1 MSEFCHLHCHTQY
14 SLLDGAA
21 KIQSLVDKAQKQGM
35 GALAITD
42 HGSMFGVPR
51 FVAAAH
57 KVGLKPIIGC
67 EFYTASDMHDHKDK
81 TRYHQVLLAKNETGY
96 RNLSTLCSLGFL
108 EGYYYKP
115 RVDKQRIKQ
124 YAEGLVATTCCLASE
139 VCQAILR
146 KGEAAAE
153 RCFLAWLDI
162 FGEDYYVE
170 LQRHGIKEQDR
181 CNQVLLQWAKKY
193 GVKVIATND
202 VHYVDQQ
209 DSTAQDILLCLQT
222 GKDYNDPNRMR
233 FENDQFFLK
242 SPQEMAK
249 LFADVPEALANTQEV
264 AAKMYSPSLERD
276 ILMPLF
282 HLPEGFVTQDA
293 YLQDLALVG
302 AKQRYGTLTPALEE
316 RLQYELGVIQEM
328 GFPGYFLIVQ
338 DFINAARK
346 LGVMVGPGRGSVA
359 GSLVAY
365 CIGITNVDPLHYNL
379 LFERFLNP
387 ERVSMPDIDIDFDD
401 EGRQKVID
409 YVVDKYGRNQVAQI
423 ITFGSMGAKSAIRDV
438 ARVLGLPLDQSNKM
452 AKLVPEKPGTTL
464 AQAFANVPELAA
476 LKKDLA
482 SPAGKV
488 LAFAETLEGAARHTG
503 IHAAGIIIAPDDII
517 QYVPVKS
524 DKNADLL
531 VTQYDGAV
539 VESMGMLK
547 MDFLGLKTLSIIK
560 DALVLIEKNHGQRI
574 VIDEVPLTN
583 AKTFALYQ
591 QGDTIATFQFESEGM
606 RQWLVKLKPSNLED
620 LIAMNALY
628 RPGPMQFIPNFVARK
643 HGQEKIDYAHPLLE
657 DILRNTYGIMVYQE
671 QIIQTAQVMAGYT
684 LGAADLLRRAMGKK
698 KADEMAR
705 QREVFVKGAKEKHD
719 ISQAKAVE
727 VFGVM
732 EKFAQY
738 GFNRSHSAAYSIL
751 AYQTAYLKANYP
763 AEYMASVLTHN
774 QGDIDKI
781 TGFIEVCKQQGIQV
795 LGPDVNES
803 EAVFGVNQ
811 DGQIRFGLGAIK
823 GSGEAAVEA
832 IIMARKEGQRFEDIF
847 SFAER
852 VNLRAVNKKTFE
864 SLAIAGAFDGFP
876 DYHRRQYVHVDDK
889 EGSLIEKAIR
899 YGQQLQQERD
909 SAQQSL
915 FGVAEEQAAYYS
927 PRPEV
932 AACAPYEAL
941 EKLRLEKEVVGYYI
955 SGHPLDSYQVELEH
969 FCNCN
974 TQNVST
980 FKGKEVQLAGIVTAS
995 KTRQSK
1001 HGKPFGL
1008 FTVEDYEGTLD
1019 LALFGEDF
1027 LKNQHMLQAG
1037 TFVYVTGKVVERYN
1051 QADIWELRPRKLRLL
1066 SEVRDQ
1072 MSKALQ
1078 LHLPL
1083 TAVNEALITKLAQAI
1098 TQHPGNCPLTVTVAA
1113 PEEAMSVTL
1122 MANSYGI
1129 QLSNELLAV
1138 LRPLEGL
1145 TYRLQV

>member
-379 LFERFLNP
+379 IFERFLNP

-574 VIDEVPLTN
+574 VIDEVPLTD

-591 QGDTIATFQFESEGM
+591 RGDTIATFQFESEGM

-932 AACAPYEAL
+932 ATCVPYEAL

-1027 LKNQHMLQAG
+1027 LKNQHMLQVG

-1083 TAVNEALITKLAQAI
+1083 TAVNEALITQLAQAI